1 MAVKE
6 KLRKFKII
14 CELSKMDE
22 DTTEKASNSKFA
34 DFEDALQ
41 YFGAIDSDYDM
52 FITRNTKGFKLSA
65 IPVMSAEEYL
75 KSVVQI

>member
-1 MAVKE
+1 MVVKE

-14 CELSKMDE
+14 CEISKSDE
-22 DTTEKASNSKFA
+22 ATIGKASNSKFA

-41 YFGAIDSDYDM
+41 YFSAIDSDYDM